1 MAQGQRQIWESIT
14 RQISVKWWYLLE
26 SRTRAEVAA
35 VKPAL
40 LKRSY
45 ILSICIKET
54 SYIWKL
60 FHIRFRLYIYL
71 FFLYVISL
79 DGYLGSGTLDPN
91 KERHGFLE
99 MFVLMG
105 RVLKDFK
112 VLDKYWKTVELKN
125 RRQSKCRK
133 MLKNVEKLWSW
144 HLCKSKRGLDW
155 GSTAGGIKWGQQIIQ
170 TMRVQT
176 QTRIKSGHY
185 ISFQF

>member
-112 VLDKYWKTVELKN
+112 VLDKYWKTVELEK
-125 RRQSKCRK
+125 QETVKVQE
-133 MLKNVEKLWSW
+133 NVEKCWKTLILASMQKQEGPR
-144 HLCKSKRGLDW
+144 LRVYGRRDQM
-155 GSTAGGIKWGQQIIQ
+155 GSTNHSDNESSDPN
-170 TMRVQT
+170 T
-176 QTRIKSGHY
+176 H
-185 ISFQF
+185 